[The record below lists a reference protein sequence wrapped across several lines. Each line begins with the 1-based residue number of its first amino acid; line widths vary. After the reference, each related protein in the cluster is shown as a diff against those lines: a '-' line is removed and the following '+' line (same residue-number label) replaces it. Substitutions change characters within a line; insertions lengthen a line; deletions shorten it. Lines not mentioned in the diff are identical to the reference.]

1 MHSIYSKFEYK
12 KKMPHCSECGAVFY
26 PCEEIFT
33 WDRGKTCE
41 LLCAD
46 CFDAQIRD
54 LSRFEIA
61 ELLGSEVFICGQ

>member
-1 MHSIYSKFEYK
+1 MAFIRKLNIRENPRIAANAGVYQCK
-12 KKMPHCSECGAVFY
+12 
-26 PCEEIFT
+26 EIFT

-46 CFDAQIRD
+46 CFDVQING

-61 ELLGSEVFICGQ
+61 ELVGSEVFVCGQ